1 MLPTKLLTYIASTLL
16 ANTLIVELLPP
27 VYAASAKSCK
37 SRNYV
42 EKLALNSSFQIYA
55 DGTSFQGSGA
65 EIYSIQS
72 NQGEVILSPFTSN
85 AWDLTTTTTIRGTT
99 IRGIEQQ
106 SLIQDFDRLIENEI
120 EVLDG
125 IELDLNSIL
134 TNEFDQGGVLLADC
148 CF

>member
-55 DGTSFQGSGA
+55 DGTLFQGSGA

-106 SLIQDFDRLIENEI
+106 FFQDFDRLIQNEI

-125 IELDLNSIL
+125 IELDLDSIL
-134 TNEFDQGGVLLADC
+134 TNEFDQGGVLLAEC
-148 CF
+148 CL